1 MNGIL
6 NTVMI
11 LMRGLFFMSLDLIFD
26 WKHYVDADYEAAKW
40 EFEYE
45 INQKSKKLNRTES
58 DDEEKI

>member
-1 MNGIL
+1 
-6 NTVMI
+6 
-11 LMRGLFFMSLDLIFD
+11 MSLDLIFD

>member
-26 WKHYVDADYEAAKW
+26 WKHYVNYAE
-40 EFEYE
+40 E
-45 INQKSKKLNRTES
+45 IFSGGDLRMENEL
-58 DDEEKI
+58 